1 MQVYVQH
8 LGDQVR
14 SSLVTAMEGERWRR
28 ATVAGPAL
36 ASWHP
41 AIRDTFTLDTD
52 TGDLGQIRVTSGD
65 TFVFVQS
72 VVTLLS
78 SISDYCKLADQIP
91 QVKRNRFMPSS
102 CYNVHCSPGQHR
114 DRH

>member
-28 ATVAGPAL
+28 ATVPGPAL

-41 AIRDTFTLDTD
+41 AIRDTFSLDTD
-52 TGDLGQIRVTSGD
+52 TGDLGQIKVTSGD

-91 QVKRNRFMPSS
+91 QVKQNRFDSS
-102 CYNVHCSPGQHR
+102 SFYNVHCSSGQH
-114 DRH
+114 